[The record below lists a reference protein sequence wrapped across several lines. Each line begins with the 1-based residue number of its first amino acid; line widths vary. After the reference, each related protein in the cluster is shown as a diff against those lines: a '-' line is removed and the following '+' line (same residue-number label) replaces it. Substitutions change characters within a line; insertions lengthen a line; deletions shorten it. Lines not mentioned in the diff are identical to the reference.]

1 MALSQVKLLLLS
13 VLLVNVVST
22 TPIHEDNEDL
32 DWLSIKRA
40 PNTVK
45 KAPIARRGVHQWGG
59 PYGGDVLFPP
69 VPSVEH
75 AADSGFEG

>member
-22 TPIHEDNEDL
+22 TPIHEFNEDPDL
-32 DWLSIKRA
+32 LINKPV

-59 PYGGDVLFPP
+59 PYG
-69 VPSVEH
+69 
-75 AADSGFEG
+75 AAILHWNAPQDMPHTVV